1 MDTTTQ
7 HAWYLWAKSDRHKD
21 KKKEDGRYLPL
32 LTHLLDVAACAWEI
46 LELEPPQ
53 TLALFAADYELDTE
67 TARRW
72 VCALAGLHDLGKAS
86 PTFQALWDMEV
97 KRPLGGVERLISRPK
112 QVEEKPHGQITQ
124 LVLAALLQCME
135 WPESVA
141 SPIADAVGCHHG
153 RRAEQKDVEDI
164 PDSFVGGDDWNQARQ
179 KLLELVLQGLKLDF
193 DTAPPP
199 PISQLSAPAF
209 MRLAGL
215 TSFADWV
222 GSSFEVPSAVDPL
235 PITDPAAY
243 FDQARARAREKLEAI
258 GWTPRQ
264 PLQQQV
270 QTPAE
275 MFSYIPNFVP
285 RSLQTQLAELLPTL
299 EAKPTLILVEAPMGE
314 GKTEAGLHAATWLQS
329 KVGHRGLYIALPTM
343 ATGNAMYTR
352 FSKFLDKAA
361 AGRGIV
367 PDLQLLHGGTL
378 LNKDYQAALTRTRN
392 PKADPAAADEEK
404 LNVRAESWFSVRKRA
419 NLTEYG
425 VGTVDQALLGVLG
438 VPHQF
443 VRLWGLGNRVVI
455 LDEIHAYDTYTS
467 QLIFT
472 LIRWLRSLGSSVIL
486 MSATLPT
493 SSRRQLLEAWG
504 SADPAD
510 IPNYPRLTVAQDG
523 PAHSQHI
530 AGSRQQTP
538 LTVRALGAGVEE
550 VAAKALAL
558 AENGGCVAVIVNT
571 VQRAQDIF
579 KAIQASYSGH
589 LKTLHRKGKPS
600 DLCLMLFHARYP
612 AHARQKRE
620 DAVTK
625 YLGPQPYE
633 NKELNVP
640 RKDYRPQRMILI
652 ATQVAEQSLDFD
664 ADVMITDLAPIDL
677 MLQRSGRLHR
687 HAEQNKGRRHAHTK
701 PQLWVAGL
709 DGWPTEAMV
718 TQHWKYVY
726 SPYLLY
732 RSWLALREGHT
743 VQLPADLDTLVQ
755 RVYGDE
761 VWYSLESEQQTE
773 LEQAKAEFNLRY
785 NNESTLGRLA
795 HIGNP
800 DHFFNISPHIEPEPD
815 GEPVHDDVDGEEW
828 LGTRLGE
835 ESIRIVPVFRVG
847 ATWLLDPN
855 DSGSTP
861 CLMPSGKIPSEK
873 SRQIFIHSL
882 QVAKKQLVHGAKE
895 AADSVGLRYGAWA
908 DDPLLSD
915 CVPLP
920 FIDGVAEVRAWGG
933 LQMFLDEELGLTY
946 SKRL

>member
-7 HAWYLWAKSDRHKD
+7 HAWYLWAKSDRNTD
-21 KKKEDGRYLPL
+21 KKKEDGRYLPV

-53 TLALFAADYELDTE
+53 TLELFAADYGLDTE

-86 PTFQALWDMEV
+86 LTFQALWDMEA
-97 KRPLGGVERLISRPK
+97 KRPLSGVERLISRPK
-112 QVEEKPHGQITQ
+112 QVKEKPHGQITQ

-153 RRAEQKDVEDI
+153 RRTEQKDVEDI

-243 FDQARARAREKLEAI
+243 FDKARAKAREKLGAI

-285 RSLQTQLAELLPTL
+285 RNLQTQLAELLPTL

-392 PKADPAAADEEK
+392 PKADPAAADEDK

-455 LDEIHAYDTYTS
+455 LDEIHAYDTYTG

-493 SSRRQLLEAWG
+493 SSRQQLLEAWG
-504 SADPAD
+504 SADLAS

-523 PAHSQHI
+523 PAQSQHI

-579 KAIQASYSGH
+579 QAIWN
-589 LKTLHRKGKPS
+589 KRKSIATPKGQKNK
-600 DLCLMLFHARYP
+600 LMLFHARYP

-625 YLGPQPYE
+625 YLGPQPDQSG
-633 NKELNVP
+633 
-640 RKDYRPQRMILI
+640 KDHRPQRMILI

-664 ADVMITDLAPIDL
+664 ADVMLTDLAPIDL

-687 HAEQNKGRRHAHTK
+687 HAEQNKGRRHAHTQ

-709 DGWPTEAMV
+709 DEWPTEAME
-718 TQHWKYVY
+718 THHWKFVY

-732 RSWLALREGHT
+732 RSWLALREGQT

-761 VWYSLESEQQTE
+761 IWYSLESEQQTE
-773 LEQAKAEFNLRY
+773 LEQAKTEFDLRY

-800 DHFFNISPHIEPEPD
+800 DHFFNVAPHIEPEPD
-815 GEPVHDDVDGEEW
+815 GEPLHDDTDSEEW
-828 LGTRLGE
+828 PKTRLGE
-835 ESIRIVPVFRVG
+835 ESIRIVPVFYNG
-847 ATWLLDPN
+847 EKWLLDPN
-855 DSGSTP
+855 DPNSTP
-861 CLMPSGKIPSEK
+861 CLMASGKIPAEK

-895 AADSVGLRYGAWA
+895 AAASAGLRYGAWSE
-908 DDPLLSD
+908 DPLLRD

-920 FIDGVAEVRAWGG
+920 FIDGVAEVRARGG
-933 LQMFLDEELGLTY
+933 LRVHLHPELGLVY
-946 SKRL
+946 EKLS